1 MRPEELDAT
10 STGTELRERL
20 QHVYWI
26 GGASG
31 AGKSTIARRLA
42 GRFGLHL
49 YATDEVMRDHARRST
64 RVNAPLL
71 TRFMSMN
78 MDDRWLN
85 RSPVDM
91 LDTFHWFRGEGF
103 DLIVEDLLRI
113 PAETGVIAEGF
124 RLLPRLIEPLAGPGH
139 AVWLLPTPAF
149 RRATFDSRGT
159 TWDIPNK
166 TTNPQRALHNLLERD
181 KMFTDRLLAEAE
193 RLGLPTIEID
203 SGTNEEE
210 LAEQV
215 ATALDFTTLDIG
227 HRREQREPS

>member
-1 MRPEELDAT
+1 MRAEELDGTAA
-10 STGTELRERL
+10 GTELRERL

-26 GGASG
+26 GGGSG
-31 AGKSTIARRLA
+31 AGKSTIARRFA
-42 GRFGLHL
+42 DRFGLHV

-64 RVNAPLL
+64 PGKAPFL
-71 TRFMSMN
+71 TSFMLMN
-78 MDDRWLN
+78 MNERWLN
-85 RSPVDM
+85 RSPIDM

-124 RLLPRLIEPLAGPGH
+124 RLLPRLIEPLAAPAH

-149 RRATFDSRGT
+149 RRSTFDSRGT
-159 TWDIPNK
+159 TWDIPNQ

-181 KMFTDRLLAEAE
+181 QMFTDRLSAEAKS
-193 RLGLPTIEID
+193 LGLPTIEID
-203 SGTNEEE
+203 SGTSEDE

-215 ATALDFTTLDIG
+215 ATAIDFSTLDI
-227 HRREQREPS
+227 RRRCEQREPS

>member
-10 STGTELRERL
+10 ATGAELRERL

-31 AGKSTIARRLA
+31 AGKSTIARRFA
-42 GRFGLHL
+42 DRFGLHL

-64 RVNAPLL
+64 PANAPLL
-71 TRFMSMN
+71 TRFTSMN
-78 MDDRWLN
+78 MDERWLN
-85 RSPVDM
+85 RSPADM

-103 DLIVEDLLRI
+103 DLIVEDLMSI
-113 PAETGVIAEGF
+113 PAGTGVIAEGF
-124 RLLPRLIEPLAGPGH
+124 RLLPRLVEPLATPGH

-181 KMFTDRLLAEAE
+181 QMFTDRLSAEAK

-203 SGTNEEE
+203 SGTSEDE
-210 LAEQV
+210 LAQQV
-215 ATALDFTTLDIG
+215 ATAIDFTTLDIR
-227 HRREQREPS
+227 HRCDQREPS

>member
-1 MRPEELDAT
+1 MRPEELSAT
-10 STGTELRERL
+10 ATGTELRKQL

-31 AGKSTIARRLA
+31 AGKSTIARRFADL
-42 GRFGLHL
+42 FGLHL
-49 YATDEVMRDHARRST
+49 YSTDEVIADHARRST
-64 RVNAPLL
+64 AVNAPFL

-78 MDDRWLN
+78 MDERWLN
-85 RSPVDM
+85 RSPMDM

-103 DLIVEDLLRI
+103 DLIVEDLLHI

-124 RLLPRLIEPLAGPGH
+124 RLLPHLIEPLAAPGH

-149 RRATFDSRGT
+149 RRAAFDSRGT

-166 TTNPQRALHNLLERD
+166 TTNPQRALLNLLERD
-181 KMFTDRLLAEAE
+181 QIFTDRLSAEAK

-203 SGTNEEE
+203 SGTSEDE

-215 ATALDFTTLDIG
+215 ATVIDFTQLTT
-227 HRREQREPS
+227 RRYEQRELL

>member
-1 MRPEELDAT
+1 MRPEGFGAT
-10 STGTELRERL
+10 ATGTDLRELL

-31 AGKSTIARRLA
+31 AGKSTIARRFA
-42 GRFGLHL
+42 DMFGLCM
-49 YATDEVMRDHARRST
+49 YSTDEAMGDHARRST
-64 RVNAPLL
+64 PVSAPFL
-71 TRFMSMN
+71 TSFMSMN
-78 MDDRWLN
+78 MDERWLN

-103 DLIVEDLLRI
+103 DLIVEDLLHI

-124 RLLPRLIEPLAGPGH
+124 RLLPHLVEPLAAPGH

-149 RRATFDSRGT
+149 RRATFDNRGT

-166 TTNPQRALHNLLERD
+166 TTNPQQALLNLLERD
-181 KMFTDRLLAEAE
+181 QMFTNRLSAEAK
-193 RLGLPTIEID
+193 RLGLLTIEID
-203 SGTNEEE
+203 SGTSEDE

-215 ATALDFTTLDIG
+215 ATAIDFTTLDISVAKNKS
-227 HRREQREPS
+227 EPW